1 MNFTHAVVVAGKS
14 EIHKAGQQP
23 ENSGKSR
30 RCSLEENFFF
40 FRHPQSLLL
49 GPSTDWLRP
58 THITE
63 GHVLYPESTDFNDN
77 HV

>member
-1 MNFTHAVVVAGKS
+1 MDFTHAVAVAGKS
-14 EIHKAGQQP
+14 EIHTAGQQP

-40 FRHPQSLLL
+40 FMQPRSLLL
-49 GPSTDWLRP
+49 GPSIDWLRP

-63 GHVLYPESTDFNDN
+63 GHLLYPESTDFNDN